1 MSVRTIARK
10 DLADASRSKALW
22 AVTIIVLLSTAGI
35 TALLAATSDM
45 AAREVFALSFQLA
58 VTMLPIVALVL
69 AKGAITA
76 ERESGSLRVL
86 LSLPPSRRDVLVGKL
101 LGRTALMLVA
111 TLVGGLVTGLV
122 VLTILGGSFGSL
134 AAFIGFLGLMSVAFV
149 GIGVGIS
156 AGSSSDSRATAVA
169 VGAYMILV
177 ALWNLIQSGIQYGAV
192 ELGLMAAGSE
202 PTWLKLVGLF
212 PPNRAARAAYRGT
225 VKGQL
230 FGADPFASVWLPVL
244 VLLAWFT
251 VPVTVGYVRFRDA
264 QIG

>member
-1 MSVRTIARK
+1 MGVRTIARK

-22 AVTIIVLLSTAGI
+22 AVSLIVLLSTAGI
-35 TALLAATSDM
+35 TALLAVTSDM
-45 AAREVFALSFQLA
+45 AAGEVFSLSFQLA

-86 LSLPPSRRDVLVGKL
+86 LSLPPSRRDILVGKL

-111 TLVGGLVTGLV
+111 TLIGGFVTGLV
-122 VLTILGGSFGSL
+122 VLTILGGTFGSL
-134 AAFIGFLGLMSVAFV
+134 ASFIGFLGLMSVAFV
-149 GIGVGIS
+149 AIGVGIS

-177 ALWNLIQSGIQYGAV
+177 ALWNLIQSAIQYGAV
-192 ELGLMAAGSE
+192 ELGLMADAGE
-202 PTWLKLVGLF
+202 PAWLKLVGLF
-212 PPNRAARAAYRGT
+212 PPNRAARAAYRSTVEGQFFGT
-225 VKGQL
+225 
-230 FGADPFASVWLPVL
+230 DPFASVWLPVL
-244 VLLAWFT
+244 VLLAWIL
-251 VPVTVGYVRFRDA
+251 VPVTVGYIRFRDA